1 MEEREA
7 SRDAMLAVLKL
18 GTAPLGN
25 AAVAKE
31 VAAAPPFDAAA
42 DDAAADDAA
51 AEGEEVVAA
60 ATGMGSASTAPARLR
75 SGRSVLAIILREL
88 ESKIVNSMC

>member
-31 VAAAPPFDAAA
+31 VAAAPPF
-42 DDAAADDAA
+42 DAAADDAA

>member
-31 VAAAPPFDAAA
+31 VAAAPPS
-42 DDAAADDAA
+42 DAAADDAA

-60 ATGMGSASTAPARLR
+60 ACGMGSASTAPARLR
-75 SGRSVLAIILREL
+75 SGRSVLAIILRNWSL
-88 ESKIVNSMC
+88 RL